1 MVEPKGTDG
10 GIDESSSNDEGDI
23 NYESGELVKC
33 RFYRNKVPAKDDIV
47 AVVTT
52 ELRDMGANVKLLEY
66 DNLEGFIMLSHVST
80 RRVRSV

>member
-1 MVEPKGTDG
+1 MVEAEKQEA
-10 GIDESSSNDEGDI
+10 ESSSNEEADT

-33 RFYRNKVPAKDDIV
+33 RYYRSKVPQKDDIV
-47 AVVTT
+47 YVVTT
-52 ELRDMGANVKLLEY
+52 ELRDMGANVRLLEY

>member
-1 MVEPKGTDG
+1 MDT
-10 GIDESSSNDEGDI
+10 

-33 RFYRNKVPAKDDIV
+33 RYYRNKVPQKDDIV

-52 ELRDMGANVKLLEY
+52 ELRDMGANVRLVEY
-66 DNLEGFIMLSHVST
+66 NNLEGFIMLSHVST